1 MADDRTIADPDRNDD
16 TNRSSLNRLNSIVNV
31 LETLHRRIDN
41 INANFSPPPDDD
53 KPGTRTALAN
63 LRNEA
68 QAIVTVAN
76 EITTK
81 VG

>member
-41 INANFSPPPDDD
+41 INATFGPPPDDS
-53 KPGTRTALAN
+53 KPTLRTALAN
-63 LRNEA
+63 LKNEA
-68 QAIVTVAN
+68 QAIINVAN